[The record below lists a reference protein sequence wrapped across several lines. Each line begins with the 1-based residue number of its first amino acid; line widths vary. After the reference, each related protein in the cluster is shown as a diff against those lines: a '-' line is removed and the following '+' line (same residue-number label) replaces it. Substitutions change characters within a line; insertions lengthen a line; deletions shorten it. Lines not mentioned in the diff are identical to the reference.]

1 MEIAKSEK
9 DLATLKTQFKG
20 KYEIVVGKPFAFVKV
35 DTRSVFVP
43 PPLVTVTDLD
53 DEMTV
58 EGIAIKGDKG
68 WKAISINACEPSDA
82 MLS

>member
-20 KYEIVVGKPFAFVKV
+20 KYEIVVGKPFAFVKA

-68 WKAISINACEPSDA
+68 WEAISINACEPSDA

>member
-9 DLATLKTQFKG
+9 DLPTLKTQFKG
-20 KYEIVVGKPFAFVKV
+20 KYEIVVGKPFAFVKA

-68 WKAISINACEPSDA
+68 RKDISINACEPSDA

>member
-20 KYEIVVGKPFAFVKV
+20 KYEIVVGKPFAFVKA

-43 PPLVTVTDLD
+43 PPLVTVTDL
-53 DEMTV
+53 EMTV
-58 EGIAIKGDKG
+58 EGIAVKGDKG

>member
-1 MEIAKSEK
+1 
-9 DLATLKTQFKG
+9 
-20 KYEIVVGKPFAFVKV
+20 
-35 DTRSVFVP
+35 
-43 PPLVTVTDLD
+43 VTVTDLD